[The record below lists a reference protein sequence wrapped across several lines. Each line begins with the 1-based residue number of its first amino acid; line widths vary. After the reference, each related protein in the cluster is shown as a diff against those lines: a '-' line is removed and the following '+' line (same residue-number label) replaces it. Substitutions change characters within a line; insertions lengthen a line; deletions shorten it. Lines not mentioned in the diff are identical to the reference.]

1 MGDYVYAGAAKW
13 SAARSED
20 HGYGLFRLDPDVGE
34 WEALGDRPKG
44 GLPDTVG
51 IHHLAFSQMDPS
63 LLYAGTHAGPYKS
76 QDGGDSWEALS
87 LPTENCVTWSLLPHP
102 SDPNILY
109 AGTEDQGVYRTT
121 DGGKSWDALPVPKPE
136 GYCYIGFPSRTVRMA
151 LDPSNPDE
159 IYVGVEVGGL
169 LRSLDGGDSWED
181 GGGDLFRLSK
191 EEYPDFPDGKGD
203 IVGMMDTHSVTCNP
217 ALPGTVFYA
226 NRFGLYRSDDKAQTF
241 RNLDV
246 GRFSHIT
253 YSRDV
258 QTSRHDPNRLYAAF
272 SFASVSD
279 EGSLWKSD
287 DQGESWQRF
296 DHGVSVDSTMMHI
309 AQSPTNAERVYCGA
323 RRGQVFG
330 TEDGGKSWRE
340 FRLPDGVEGLYAV
353 AAV

>member
-13 SAARSED
+13 VAANDPD
-20 HGYGLFRLDPDVGE
+20 HDYGLYRMDPDDGQ
-34 WEALGDRPKG
+34 WQKLTKG
-44 GLPDTVG
+44 FPEDYG
-51 IHHLAFSQMDPS
+51 IHHLAFSEAEPGV
-63 LLYAGTHAGPYKS
+63 LYAGTSDGPYKS
-76 QDGGDSWEALS
+76 EDGGDSWQALG
-87 LPTENCVTWSLLPHP
+87 LPSENCCTWSVLPHP
-102 SDPNILY
+102 SDADRLY
-109 AGTEDQGVYRTT
+109 AGTEDQGLFRTT
-121 DGGKSWDALPVPKPE
+121 DGGKSWEELPVPKPE

-151 LDPSNPDE
+151 LDPSAPDE
-159 IYVGVEVGGL
+159 IYVGIEVGGL
-169 LRSLDGGDSWED
+169 VRSLDAGDSWD
-181 GGGDLFRLSK
+181 DAGGDLFRLSS
-191 EEYPDFPDGKGD
+191 EEYPDVNEGRGD
-203 IVGMMDTHSVTCNP
+203 VVGMMDTHSVALNP

-226 NRFGLYRSDDKAQTF
+226 NRFGLYRSDDKAATF

-258 QTSRHDPNRLYAAF
+258 QSSRHDPNRLYAAF

-296 DHGVSVDSTMMHI
+296 DHGVPVNSTMMHI
-309 AQSPTNAERVYCGA
+309 GQSAKTADRVYCGA

-340 FRLPDGVEGLYAV
+340 FPLPEKVEGLYAV